1 MAEGIGRDIIV
12 DTDEWGSV
20 MKQLEEKDR
29 AVKEMLDKF
38 IEALNTLVN
47 DGFIRGTRH
56 DNMEMFTKE
65 VTNLR
70 SQIDGV
76 YESAKSAVE
85 NLKKNTESADQ
96 YNSIFHLGG

>member
-1 MAEGIGRDIIV
+1 MADGIGRDIIV
-12 DTDEWGSV
+12 DTDEWNDI

-85 NLKKNTESADQ
+85 DLKKNTESADQ
-96 YNSIFHLGG
+96 YMSIFHFGG

>member
-12 DTDEWGSV
+12 DTEEWDAII
-20 MKQLEEKDR
+20 KQLEAKDR

-56 DNMEMFTKE
+56 DNMEEFTKE

-70 SQIDGV
+70 SQVDGI
-76 YESAKSAVE
+76 YESAKKAVDDLKE
-85 NLKKNTESADQ
+85 NAKSADQ
-96 YNSIFHLGG
+96 YISIFHIGG